1 MIQHMLDRGA
11 QGASVS
17 SHLSELLRGE
27 QLKVLRII
35 VRYGRHAE

>member
-1 MIQHMLDRGA
+1 MIQYMLDRGA
-11 QGASVS
+11 KGASVS

-35 VRYGRHAE
+35 VGYGRHAE